1 MSFSRRFLPESSP
14 VPALTLS
21 ENSPVCNT
29 WPRPRPAREREGSD
43 WKPGQQSGGLSG
55 LYACGLEASPH
66 CGGKPASRQAAHHAP
81 EGPAGPARAAHARQ
95 NRERILQA
103 AWESL
108 LESNDASLNSIAKKA
123 GVGIGTL
130 YRHFPTREA
139 LVLEVYRH
147 EVEQSAAAAPAL
159 LTRLAPLDALRE
171 WMERLAQYGMT
182 KVGLADAL
190 ASAASHESLAAESY
204 EPIIGALSLLLQANE
219 AAGTI
224 RPGLDPD
231 DVLLMMG
238 FLWRIDP
245 QSDWRTRSGRLLD
258 LLIDGLRAGAPEM
271 AGPAGAAG
279 DPPFPAKR

>member
-1 MSFSRRFLPESSP
+1 MPPKAQQTPP
-14 VPALTLS
+14 V
-21 ENSPVCNT
+21 
-29 WPRPRPAREREGSD
+29 R
-43 WKPGQQSGGLSG
+43 
-55 LYACGLEASPH
+55 
-66 CGGKPASRQAAHHAP
+66 
-81 EGPAGPARAAHARQ
+81 AHARQ

-159 LTRLAPLDALRE
+159 LARLDPLDALRE

-190 ASAASHESLAAESY
+190 ASAASHESLAAEAY
-204 EPIIGALSLLLQANE
+204 EPIIGALALLLRANE

-245 QSDWRTRSGRLLD
+245 RSDWRTRSVRLLD
-258 LLIDGLRAGAPEM
+258 LLIDGLRAGAPRPPG
-271 AGPAGAAG
+271 AGGAGARPLF
-279 DPPFPAKR
+279 PPGR

>member
-1 MSFSRRFLPESSP
+1 MDTAGCGCPRPVPWVKRALGSRRPE
-14 VPALTLS
+14 
-21 ENSPVCNT
+21 
-29 WPRPRPAREREGSD
+29 
-43 WKPGQQSGGLSG
+43 
-55 LYACGLEASPH
+55 
-66 CGGKPASRQAAHHAP
+66 
-81 EGPAGPARAAHARQ
+81 
-95 NRERILQA
+95 
-103 AWESL
+103 
-108 LESNDASLNSIAKKA
+108 A

-190 ASAASHESLAAESY
+190 ASAASHQSRAAESY
-204 EPIIGALSLLLQANE
+204 EPIIGALSLLLRANE

-258 LLIDGLRAGAPEM
+258 LLIDGLRAGAPEN
-271 AGPAGAAG
+271 GRRGGCRGGSTFSRETVIGRPVWCV
-279 DPPFPAKR
+279 

>member
-1 MSFSRRFLPESSP
+1 M
-14 VPALTLS
+14 T
-21 ENSPVCNT
+21 
-29 WPRPRPAREREGSD
+29 ART
-43 WKPGQQSGGLSG
+43 Q
-55 LYACGLEASPH
+55 
-66 CGGKPASRQAAHHAP
+66 QAAP
-81 EGPAGPARAAHARQ
+81 LRANARQ

-108 LESNDASLNSIAKKA
+108 LESNEASLNSIAKKA

-147 EVEQSAAAAPAL
+147 EVQQAAAAAPAL
-159 LTRLAPLDALRE
+159 LDRLEPLAALRE

-190 ASAASHESLAAESY
+190 SSVASHESLAVEAY
-204 EPIIGALSLLLQANE
+204 EPVIGALSLLLRANE

-231 DVLLMMG
+231 DVLLIMG

-245 QSDWRTRSGRLLD
+245 RSDWRSRSGRLLD
-258 LLIDGLRAGAPEM
+258 ILMDGLKAGAP
-271 AGPAGAAG
+271 GAA
-279 DPPFPAKR
+279 PA